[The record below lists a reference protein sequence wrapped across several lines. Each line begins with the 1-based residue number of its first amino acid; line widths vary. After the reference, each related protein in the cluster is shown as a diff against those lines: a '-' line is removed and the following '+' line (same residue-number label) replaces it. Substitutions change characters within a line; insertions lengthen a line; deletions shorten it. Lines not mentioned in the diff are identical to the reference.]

1 MRLLMSL
8 VPLLLLS
15 PLFAW
20 AAVPVPEDYVVSAK
34 DTLDVVV
41 FEEPQL
47 CREVVVAED
56 GTIDYPLLGTLHLK
70 GLTRQQVDELVT
82 SRLEANYLH
91 NPQVTIYVT
100 AMGSKTVEVHGAVV
114 RPGAVH
120 LTGGQTNLLQ
130 ILGEVGGIDARK
142 TASQVI
148 VRRQDSPPMVINLES
163 LFNSGQDNIVLQP
176 DDYVFVPEAKVVYV
190 AGEVKRP
197 GTITWAHNLSV
208 SQALTQ
214 AGGPDETASLRSAYI
229 LRDGERIAVNLR
241 RIYKGS
247 ESDIILEPDD
257 QLFLRQSV
265 F

>member
-1 MRLLMSL
+1 MKLWLTL
-8 VPLLLLS
+8 VALLLLL
-15 PLFAW
+15 PPQAW
-20 AAVPVPEDYVVSAK
+20 SAVPVPEDYVVSAK
-34 DTLDVVV
+34 DTLEVVV

-56 GTIDYPLLGTLHLK
+56 GTIDYPLLGTLSVQ
-70 GLTRQQVDELVT
+70 GLTRQQVDDLIT
-82 SRLEANYLH
+82 SRLEADYLH
-91 NPQVTIYVT
+91 NPQITVYVA
-100 AMGSKTVEVHGAVV
+100 AMGSKTVEVYGAVV

-120 LTGGQTNLLQ
+120 LTGGQTTLLQ
-130 ILGEVGGIDARK
+130 VLGEVGGVDPRK
-142 TASQVI
+142 PASQVI
-148 VRRQDSPPMVINLES
+148 VRRQDAPPTVINLES
-163 LFNSGQDNIVLQP
+163 LFNSGEDNIILLA

-197 GTITWAHNLSV
+197 GTITWAQGLSV

-214 AGGPDETASLRSAYI
+214 AGGPDETASLRNAYI

-247 ESDIILEPDD
+247 ESDITLQPDD